1 VIETE
6 EEKLA
11 DEKEALGY
19 YVSGSPLDS
28 YGKPEELSVTPISEI
43 DGDTYTIFGLIT
55 NIEIKQSKK
64 TGNDMAFISVQD
76 QTGTINVSIFQK
88 AYEECRSL
96 IKEGNVLVFTG
107 KVEEDDFGITDED
120 GEVKDVE
127 YRFIANTAFEA
138 KKKNGTY
145 LVHSDVVNMQ
155 KLESMREE
163 NGSTVYIY
171 DVNTKRTE
179 KLNFKVSSEIKDIPG
194 VVKMS

>member
-1 VIETE
+1 
-6 EEKLA
+6 
-11 DEKEALGY
+11 
-19 YVSGSPLDS
+19 
-28 YGKPEELSVTPISEI
+28 
-43 DGDTYTIFGLIT
+43 
-55 NIEIKQSKK
+55 
-64 TGNDMAFISVQD
+64 MAFISVQD

-96 IKEGNVLVFTG
+96 IKEGNVLIFTG
-107 KVEEDDFGITDED
+107 KAEEDDFGITDED

-145 LVHSDVVNMQ
+145 LVHSDVVDMQ